1 LAHRGQIQLRKV
13 NSWYKKWGV
22 VKKKLRPYVFVE
34 IVIFAVIGFLLGSV
48 FFRQIVF
55 SNFDL
60 LLGDAG
66 DARFNGVIL
75 EHWWQVLQGKAQ
87 WLSPTFF
94 SPVQGVL
101 GYSEAGF
108 LNALPYVV
116 LRFLGVE
123 PFTSYQIVLFALVA
137 VGWIG
142 TILFLRCC
150 LKLSIFPAI
159 IGATLFVFP
168 NSMAISASM
177 HTQLFTVYYIPY
189 LAVGIYVF
197 IKNFQKTISLWI
209 IAGIFVAIMVPAI
222 FYTSYYIGWFSFF
235 FILLLSGVICVWS
248 LLHSDSMTVRRSII
262 WKWGTWQK
270 MSPYFA
276 LSAICFIPFLLT
288 YLPALRQFGGRSYQ
302 EIASMLP
309 SFIDYVNVGP
319 SNWIWGKTLYST
331 LTGIGSRPMAHELI
345 KGVPVFLLLTFLALL
360 IYFIRTIRHYQL
372 TEAQEGTC
380 KIILDGKEA
389 TDDGKLAI
397 LAAGLSISV
406 LLAWLLMFKIQ
417 NISLWWLVTKVIP
430 GADSIRAVYR
440 FQHLL
445 AFPLAIVVAIGLHQC
460 IKYAIDQIH
469 SCVKRG
475 AYLVA
480 VAVFCLLLIGEQ
492 FNTGSM
498 ANYSKQQQR
507 DMLAGINPPPEQA
520 KVFAFLPAVGLRKLP
535 FETQIDAMIIAQKFN
550 LHTINGYSGQLPYGW
565 SGIYDINKPEY
576 IVYLTRWIHHYKL
589 ETDQLYFLDAK
600 MGYWTSSMNLH
611 PPLQAR
617 ADLMNGPLVETGFAL
632 ELSAEEVPTQWEKNE
647 LRQLTLKVKNN
658 GNATLSSAG
667 SDFNDPGKYAI
678 RLSYRWVEA
687 DSQVPL
693 SEFDTRT
700 TLPAAVKPNAEI
712 TLNMEIKAP
721 SKPGKYC
728 LEIEAVQELVAWFK
742 DKGYPGI
749 RIEVDVQ

>member
-1 LAHRGQIQLRKV
+1 MRIFAGIFSATSKSIMKHMKV
-13 NSWYKKWGV
+13 I
-22 VKKKLRPYVFVE
+22 VE
-34 IVIFAVIGFLLGSV
+34 IALYTLMGLLLGSV

-55 SNFDL
+55 SHFDL

-75 EHWWQVLQGKAQ
+75 EHWWQVLQGNAQ

-101 GYSEAGF
+101 GYGDAGF
-108 LNALPYVV
+108 LNAFPYVV

-142 TILFLRCC
+142 TILFLRWC

-168 NSMAISASM
+168 NSIANSASM

-197 IKNFQKTISLWI
+197 IKNFQKTTSLWI
-209 IAGIFVAIMVPAI
+209 IAGIFVAILVPAI

-235 FILLLSGVICVWS
+235 FILLLSGVICVWIM
-248 LLHSDSMTVRRSII
+248 LHSDGITIRKSII

-270 MSPYFA
+270 ILPYFA
-276 LSAICFIPFLLT
+276 LNAICFIPFWLT
-288 YLPALRQFGGRSYQ
+288 YLPALKQFGGRSYQ
-302 EIASMLP
+302 EISSMQP
-309 SFIDYVNVGP
+309 SLIDYVNVGP

-345 KGVPVFLLLTFLALL
+345 KGAPVLLMLTFLALL
-360 IYFIRTIRHYQL
+360 IYFIRTSRHYQL
-372 TEAQEGTC
+372 TEAQEDTF
-380 KIILDGKEA
+380 KMIVKGKET

-397 LAAGLSISV
+397 LSAGLSIAV
-406 LLAWLLMFKIQ
+406 LLTWLLMVKIQ
-417 NISLWWLVTKVIP
+417 DFSLWWLVTKLIP

-445 AFPLAIVVAIGLHQC
+445 AFPLAIVVAIGLHQS
-460 IKYAIDQIH
+460 IKYATDHIH

-480 VAVFCLLLIGEQ
+480 LAVFCLLLIGEQ

-520 KVFAFLPAVGLRKLP
+520 KVFAFLPAVGLKKLP
-535 FETQIDAMIIAQKFN
+535 FETQIDAMIIAHKFN

-600 MGYWTSSMNLH
+600 MGSWTSTMNLH
-611 PPLQAR
+611 PPLMAR
-617 ADLMNGPLVETGFAL
+617 ANLMNGPLMETDFAL
-632 ELSAEEVPTQWEKNE
+632 ELSAEEDSTQWEKNE
-647 LRQLTLKVKNN
+647 SRQYTLRVKNN
-658 GNATLSSAG
+658 GNVTLSSAG

-678 RLSYRWVEA
+678 CLSYRWVEA
-687 DSQVPL
+687 DNQEPL
-693 SEFDTRT
+693 SGFDTRT
-700 TLPAAVKPNAEI
+700 ALPAVVKPNAEI

-721 SKPGKYC
+721 SKTGKYC